1 MDRVRKRVI
10 RLNCK
15 NCIHKDICYKIEH
28 YGRDLE
34 SEEPCEEF
42 VSKMI
47 CLNHIDEAIHKFD
60 EAIHKFN
67 DLVMKN
73 EKVHLSN
80 DEIDYVVLFNLYF
93 AEAIMND
100 MSISDVKV
108 LAQTLLAE
116 NTKNDSPQTT

>member
-1 MDRVRKRVI
+1 MI

-28 YGRDLE
+28 YGRDLK

-47 CLNHIDEAIHKFD
+47 CLNHID

-116 NTKNDSPQTT
+116 STKNDSPQIT

>member
-1 MDRVRKRVI
+1 M
-10 RLNCK
+10 NCD
-15 NCIHKDICYKIEH
+15 NCIHKDVCYKIEH

-34 SEEPCEEF
+34 SKEACEEY

-47 CLNHIDEAIHKFD
+47 CINHIG

-73 EKVHLSN
+73 EKSHLSN
-80 DEIDYVVLFNLYF
+80 DEINSIVLFNLYF
-93 AEAIMND
+93 AEAIMKD
-100 MSISDVKV
+100 MSISDVKA

-116 NTKNDSPQTT
+116 STKMIILTRLIEK